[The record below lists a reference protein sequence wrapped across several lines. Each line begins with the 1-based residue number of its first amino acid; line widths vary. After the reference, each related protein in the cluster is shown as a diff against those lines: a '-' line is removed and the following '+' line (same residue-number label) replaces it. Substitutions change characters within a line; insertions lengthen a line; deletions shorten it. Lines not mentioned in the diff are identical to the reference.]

1 MKLLLG
7 GGNSFN
13 GSSVSKKIYVATLRR
28 NVVANLAGGGWV
40 AVLTLAITPVQIS
53 LLGMEAYG
61 LIGFITT
68 LQIMMGVLDLG
79 LTSTITRELAGDTSP
94 GRQASRPLLR
104 TALTFYW
111 GIALLI
117 GGGLFVCA
125 EGVSIEWF
133 NPQAVS
139 HSEITKGLQV
149 AAFILAL
156 RWPVALYSGALAG
169 VQRMDVLNLVKA
181 AIATLRLVGGML
193 IVLVWRDLATFLVW
207 VAFSALVEVLLYAA
221 ICRRILPE
229 LDWHLGFS
237 AHALK
242 NIWGFSLSMNGLALL
257 GMGITQLDR
266 LLISKMLPLESLGYY
281 SLAYNTATAIS
292 LVLSALS
299 SALMPSFATAYAE
312 NARET
317 LLQRY
322 DIANRVALFG
332 TGLVSFSIVFFG
344 EPLLSMWVN
353 PAAARGAWCA
363 LAFLAGGFWFS
374 AAVSSA
380 YNIGVACR
388 RPAPLL
394 KISAMS
400 AVIYVPVLYGMIFF
414 WGIEGA
420 AAAWLLLN
428 AGYVFV
434 IVPMVHRIILGIPV
448 MPWFS
453 RTLFPFAFLGA
464 AVFGSARVFANCLLL
479 TAGLELFLL
488 IPAVIVYAGIG
499 YFFLGSVVRTDLI
512 KIFQRIFRIQ

>member
-1 MKLLLG
+1 MKLSVG
-7 GGNSFN
+7 GGVFFNEDSISKSF
-13 GSSVSKKIYVATLRR
+13 YVASLRR
-28 NVVANLAGGGWV
+28 NVVANLVGGGWV
-40 AVLTLAITPVQIS
+40 ALLTLAITPVQIN
-53 LLGMEAYG
+53 LLGMESYG

-68 LQIMMGVLDLG
+68 LQIMIGVLDLG

-94 GRQASRPLLR
+94 GRQASRPLVR

-117 GGGLFVCA
+117 GGALFVCA
-125 EGVSIEWF
+125 EWVSIAWF
-133 NPQAVS
+133 NPQEVS
-139 HSEITKGLQV
+139 HSEIAKGLQV
-149 AAFILAL
+149 VAFVLAL

-169 VQRMDVLNLVKA
+169 VQRMDVLNLAKA

-193 IVLVWRDLATFLVW
+193 ILLAWRDLAAFLVW

-221 ICRRILPE
+221 ICRKIMPE
-229 LDWHLGFS
+229 LDWRLGFS
-237 AHALK
+237 VHALK

-266 LLISKMLPLESLGYY
+266 LLISKILPLESLGYY
-281 SLAYNTATAIS
+281 SLAYSTATAIS

-299 SALMPSFATAYAE
+299 SALMPSFAAAYAA

-332 TGLVSFSIVFFG
+332 TGLVSFSLIFFG

-353 PAAARGAWCA
+353 PDAARGAWRA

-394 KISAMS
+394 KLSAMS
-400 AVIYVPVLYGMIFF
+400 AVIYAPLLYGMIFF
-414 WGIEGA
+414 WGIDGA
-420 AAAWLLLN
+420 ALAWLMLN

-434 IVPMVHRIILGIPV
+434 IVPMVHRVILGVPT

-453 RTLFPFAFLGA
+453 KTLLPFVLIGT
-464 AVFGSARVFANCLLL
+464 AVFGSARIFANCLSL
-479 TAGLELFLL
+479 TGGAELVLL
-488 IPAVIVYAGIG
+488 IPGVIAYGGIG
-499 YFFLGSVVRTDLI
+499 CFFLGSVVRADLM
-512 KIFQRIFRIQ
+512 KMFQRIF